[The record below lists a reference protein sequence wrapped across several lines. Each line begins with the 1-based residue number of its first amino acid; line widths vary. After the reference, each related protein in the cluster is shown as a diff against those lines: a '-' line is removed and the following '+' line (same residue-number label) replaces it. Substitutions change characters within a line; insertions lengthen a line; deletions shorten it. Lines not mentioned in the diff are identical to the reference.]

1 MLHQALQRE
10 TYLFIWADVIILGSK
25 FNVAYDSLEKL
36 KGGNIS
42 FASEFPNI
50 DFVTDSEAFYAMIH
64 YQAGL
69 GMYEVPTSDTLN
81 ERLPELSVTHATE
94 VMSVW
99 RGRQDE

>member
-1 MLHQALQRE
+1 MYQSLPRE
-10 TYLFIWADVIILGSK
+10 KYLGMRTDVTIPGSK

-36 KGGNIS
+36 KAGKIS

-50 DFVTDSEAFYAMIH
+50 DFVSDPEAFYAMIH

-81 ERLPELSVTHATE
+81 ERLPELSITHATE
-94 VMSVW
+94 VMGVW
-99 RGRQDE
+99 RGR

>member
-1 MLHQALQRE
+1 MLHKALH
-10 TYLFIWADVIILGSK
+10 LSIWADINFPGSK

-36 KGGNIS
+36 KAGKIS

-69 GMYEVPTSDTLN
+69 GQYEVLASDTLN
-81 ERLPELSVTHATE
+81 ERLPELSVTHARE
-94 VMSVW
+94 VMDVW

>member
-1 MLHQALQRE
+1 M
-10 TYLFIWADVIILGSK
+10 
-25 FNVAYDSLEKL
+25 AYDSLEKL
-36 KGGNIS
+36 KAGKIS

-50 DFVTDSEAFYAMIH
+50 DFVADPEAFYAMIH

-69 GMYEVPTSDTLN
+69 GKYEVPTSDTLN

-94 VMSVW
+94 VMSAW